1 MTQEN
6 LDRPTR
12 RRIKRKKLKNG
23 KRRVFIRTEWRTGH
37 GTVYSEWLELRDDPK
52 NGVYDL
58 TNWNKKFHPFGGRYS
73 SRKHYPSRY
82 RTDETKENGK
92 SSSSPYPH
100 MCSFDEE
107 EFYNFFAKH
116 KGRYS
121 QLVKLRIKSGEL
133 QDYLQDEA
141 LDAICDGV
149 RVAYLKYDPK
159 HPPKFCLE
167 RGGNVKSASLETF
180 LEHVARHALSDFI
193 DYVSAEKRDFN
204 KVAFTTDDETEGDGV
219 DVEMLKDER
228 RNTLYDRLFW
238 FDIEVLRERL
248 SQDLRD
254 VLDKLLKGDTHYA
267 IYTSLRVSRDRYRKD
282 YLAPIQNLAA
292 ELGFEPTDFHMF
304 IDKMFAFRY
313 MLNKRRRERN
323 TAEEVFA

>member
-180 LEHVARHALSDFI
+180 LEHVARHVVVVVWPWVCGIVCA
-193 DYVSAEKRDFN
+193 
-204 KVAFTTDDETEGDGV
+204 V
-219 DVEMLKDER
+219 DV
-228 RNTLYDRLFW
+228 RLAIFGITENVRGGQCV
-238 FDIEVLRERL
+238 FIVNLPVPGQECGRL
-248 SQDLRD
+248 
-254 VLDKLLKGDTHYA
+254 
-267 IYTSLRVSRDRYRKD
+267 
-282 YLAPIQNLAA
+282 
-292 ELGFEPTDFHMF
+292 
-304 IDKMFAFRY
+304 
-313 MLNKRRRERN
+313 
-323 TAEEVFA
+323 